1 MSVQVVLS
9 AVERRIMV
17 KFLINENVI
26 STVIL
31 MRFRAQFGDETL
43 SITQVCD
50 WSKSN
55 RGSKHAITTPSVRK
69 FVASVSWY
77 SEAAYHSMLLTERV
91 KSAFR
96 SKRRVRTVK
105 SVCILHD
112 NARPHT
118 ATVITVTSE
127 EMQWEVLP
135 HLAYSSNLAP
145 GDFHPFDP
153 IKEALGWIMSIAEDK
168 VR

>member
-112 NARPHT
+112 NACPLT
-118 ATVITVTSE
+118 ATLITGTSE
-127 EMQWEVLP
+127 EMHWEVLP
-135 HLAYSSNLAP
+135 HAAYSRSLASS
-145 GDFHPFDP
+145 DFYL
-153 IKEALGWIMSIAEDK
+153 LGPLEGSLGGKIF
-168 VR
+168 